1 MSNGRLPIPVQRPNG
16 TTNSGTLPSTSTV
29 CFFFFLILFLVINNH
44 RKDGVSVFCSDNLMN
59 VHVILFYYLQS
70 MPQSQSQTVVVE
82 NPMSVDSS
90 GKLVNV
96 IAFH

>member
-1 MSNGRLPIPVQRPNG
+1 MEDFQFLVKDLMGQPTRERCLLLQQYV
-16 TTNSGTLPSTSTV
+16 
-29 CFFFFLILFLVINNH
+29 FFFFLIFFLVINNH
-44 RKDGVSVFCSDNLMN
+44 RKDGVSVFCSDNLMD